1 MAKIKMLTSM
11 AGINFVHNA
20 GDVID
25 VTDDQAVRFVGAGIA
40 EAVEGP
46 KTKVEQATSKPKVET
61 AVKKD

>member
-11 AGINFVHNA
+11 AGIDFVHNA

-40 EAVEGP
+40 ETVDGP
-46 KTKVEQATSKPKVET
+46 KSKVERATSKPKIET
-61 AVKKD
+61 AIKKD